1 MTRMSD
7 GPYRHV
13 QGLSRGLAI
22 LHTINRSANGCASIT
37 ELSEA
42 TGLHRTT
49 VRRMLETLE
58 TEGYVRRSR
67 SDDTYRLNHKV
78 RELSDGF
85 TDDEWISQ
93 LAAPVLGELLQKVVW
108 PSDLCTLDGT
118 SMLVRETT
126 HRYSPLSF
134 HRAMIRQ
141 RMPVLYT
148 AAGRAYL
155 TYCGEEER
163 QQILRMLIVEN
174 GEQAS
179 LARNRI
185 FIDKILSRVRDQ
197 GYASNDGEWSQ
208 QSKVSALAIP
218 ILYCDKVLAT
228 INIVFMGSVMNTT
241 KAAERYLPHL
251 RASVA
256 KIEAQLKEDPRL
268 QAGKADGETEIG
280 QR

>member
-1 MTRMSD
+1 MSAARV
-7 GPYRHV
+7 GPYRHI

-22 LHTINRSANGCASIT
+22 LRTLSRSPNGFASIA
-37 ELSEA
+37 ELGVA

-49 VRRMLETLE
+49 VRRMLATLE
-58 TEGYVRRSR
+58 QEGYVRRSA
-67 SDDTYRLNHKV
+67 SDDTYRLNLKI

-85 TDDEWISQ
+85 TDDEWISE

-118 SMLVRETT
+118 AMLVRETT

-148 AAGRAYL
+148 ASGRAYL
-155 TYCGEEER
+155 AHCGEEER
-163 QQILRMLIVEN
+163 QQILRLLIVEG
-174 GEQAS
+174 GEQAG

-185 FIDKILSRVRDQ
+185 LVDKVLNRVHEQ

-208 QSKVSALAIP
+208 QVKVSALALP
-218 ILYCDKVLAT
+218 VRHRGGVLAT
-228 INIVFMGSVMNTT
+228 INIVFMKSVMSVGE
-241 KAAERYLPHL
+241 AADRYLGHL
-251 RASVA
+251 TAAIA
-256 KIEAQLKEDPRL
+256 KIEAQIDENPTLL
-268 QAGKADGETEIG
+268 AGART
-280 QR
+280 